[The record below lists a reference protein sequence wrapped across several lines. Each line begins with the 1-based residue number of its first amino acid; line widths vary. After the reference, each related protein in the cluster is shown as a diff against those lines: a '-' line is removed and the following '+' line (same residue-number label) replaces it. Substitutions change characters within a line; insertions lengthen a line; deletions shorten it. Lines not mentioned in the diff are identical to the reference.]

1 MSRAFTVIS
10 TQEPDP
16 AAMAWAIADIDPEL
30 VITVDE
36 ELEVWRVQNEDGEE
50 DLVVIETPSRIQ
62 VPGEDVRLFGTRGGL
77 SATDVNPDGL
87 TFWQDV
93 HAVGSDPRADTV
105 AARFSRTMAHLGLGT
120 CIQHGN
126 PFTDLSQEGDEQRG
140 EWR

>member
-30 VITVDE
+30 SITVDP
-36 ELEVWRVQNEDGEE
+36 ELEVWRVQNESGEE
-50 DLVVIETPSRIQ
+50 DLVIIETPSRIQ
-62 VPGEDVRLFGTRGGL
+62 VTGEDLRLFGTHGGL
-77 SATDVNPDGL
+77 NATELNPDGI

-93 HAVGSDPRADTV
+93 HAVGSDSRADAV
-105 AARFSRTMAHLGLGT
+105 AARYSRTMAHLGLGT

-126 PFTDLSQEGDEQRG
+126 PFTDLSQEGLEQRG